1 MVRVVKRKHNIR
13 DSEGKFVSSPY
24 RSKIQQDYCESKGY
38 KILQRKQV
46 ATIRHAEI
54 PDGINATELIE
65 IEVGEWR
72 TWTLPHIAD
81 LIAESFD
88 KRPGKI
94 AAKMQGYDEQ
104 GREPYCKACGKE
116 YGVD

>member
-1 MVRVVKRKHNIR
+1 MTNKPVIYRGKG
-13 DSEGKFVSSPY
+13 GKFTTSPY
-24 RSKIQQDYCESKGY
+24 RSKIHQEWCESKGY

-81 LIAESFD
+81 LIAESLD

-94 AAKMQGYDEQ
+94 AEKMRGYD
-104 GREPYCKACGKE
+104 GEPYCKACGKE
-116 YGVD
+116 YGAD